1 MFIVPLTPMA
11 TQLDNISSA
20 SRNIQAESA
29 DTSDS
34 VKSEVKSFAEY
45 LKESINNVKNLEAAS
60 DQSAYDLA
68 LDKTD
73 NLEQV
78 MLLSAKASTAV
89 EATVQITTRAVNAYK
104 EIIQMQI

>member
-11 TQLDNISSA
+11 TQLDNISGTAKS
-20 SRNIQAESA
+20 IQTE
-29 DTSDS
+29 DTTTPDS
-34 VKSEVKSFAEY
+34 LKSEVKSFAEY
-45 LKESINNVKNLEAAS
+45 LKDSINNVKALEEAS
-60 DQSAYDLA
+60 DKSAYDLA
-68 LDKTD
+68 LGKTD

-104 EIIQMQI
+104 EIVQMQI